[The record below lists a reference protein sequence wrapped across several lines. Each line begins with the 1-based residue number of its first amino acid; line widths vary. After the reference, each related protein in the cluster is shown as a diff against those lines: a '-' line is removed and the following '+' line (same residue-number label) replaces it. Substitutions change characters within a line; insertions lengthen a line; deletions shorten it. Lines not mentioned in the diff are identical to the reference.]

1 MESAFH
7 SMNSTNAKGTF
18 ASETNDTGILR
29 GIRILLPLTGYK
41 KNYLHVES
49 KGWNA
54 SSVCWC
60 FIHNAGDFLDAA
72 CFHFLTTTFKVS
84 TKFTKFQLQT
94 FSSMMVLLNFKY
106 ICHRTKTLT
115 QWYSFIQRSSNTF
128 NLFKHNLVS
137 LWKNSRATGHILKHE
152 YWKSSRG

>member
-49 KGWNA
+49 KG
-54 SSVCWC
+54 
-60 FIHNAGDFLDAA
+60 
-72 CFHFLTTTFKVS
+72 
-84 TKFTKFQLQT
+84 
-94 FSSMMVLLNFKY
+94 
-106 ICHRTKTLT
+106 
-115 QWYSFIQRSSNTF
+115 
-128 NLFKHNLVS
+128 
-137 LWKNSRATGHILKHE
+137 
-152 YWKSSRG
+152 